1 MDSKAQQNKISVQE
15 LIVRYQAKVVT
26 TETPDYLN
34 LGWEGFGK
42 EICFKLLSKEADGCG
57 KAHAFWEIVPY
68 TVVVGPSK
76 DKL

>member
-1 MDSKAQQNKISVQE
+1 MDSKGQKNKISVQE
-15 LIVRYQAKVVT
+15 LIVHYQAKVVT

-57 KAHAFWEIVPY
+57 KAHVYWEIIPY
-68 TVVVGPSK
+68 SWSIKG
-76 DKL
+76 